1 MEHIYRDFLCVFTYV
16 NICYGEVK
24 IYLELCCESR
34 DWVYL
39 AQDKDLWWAVN
50 ESSNETLDS
59 MNIKL
64 ISYEVLTVVLLEGS
78 SLVGCC
84 TSSTEHC
91 VTTQN
96 I

>member
-1 MEHIYRDFLCVFTYV
+1 VFTYV
-16 NICYGEVK
+16 NIRCVEVK

-34 DWVYL
+34 NWVHL

-50 ESSNETLDS
+50 ECSNEPLDS
-59 MNIKL
+59 INTEL
-64 ISYEVLTVVLLEGS
+64 VRFEFLTVVLFEGS

-91 VTTQN
+91 VTAQK

>member
-1 MEHIYRDFLCVFTYV
+1 VNICCVEPRIYRD
-16 NICYGEVK
+16 
-24 IYLELCCESR
+24 ELCCESR
-34 DWVYL
+34 DCVHL

-50 ESSNETLDS
+50 ESSNEPLDS

-64 ISYEVLTVVLLEGS
+64 ARFEVLTGALLEGS

-91 VTTQN
+91 VTTQK